1 MTASP
6 VLDGSRLRRALLAVE
21 RDTAPRL
28 SPDGRSIAFVRT
40 DDNGPELWIR
50 TGDGAERRL
59 AAHHG
64 EAIQDLRWTA
74 DGSTLLYRHAPRGRE
89 SWSLSGLRGAAFE
102 PITIAARGSVTG
114 YWPSGTDP
122 DALAYSRRGPGSGRG
137 DLYRADLG
145 DPGGEHRRI
154 AVNPGFHRWLVDG
167 ALRPRGGTRL
177 AEDGSTTI
185 VLGGDL
191 DTGRDVLTVPV
202 DAVPDLAVYGFSRDG
217 DRLFLLTG
225 GETGTRRL
233 VAADSGDGT
242 TSTVFEHPE
251 LDVGGYPIGNDG
263 VWFDPVTGRPDVC
276 AVMDQRLR
284 YHGLTE
290 RARAAVARLAAT
302 DEHSAVI
309 IDRSADDRTWL
320 IVYVHDDGPIAY
332 HSYDPVTGAT
342 EPLFVNRPDLAGH
355 RLSRLEDFRFTADDG
370 RELSGYAMRPRAGT
384 APFPT
389 VVLVHGGPASRDY
402 WRFHADAQYLAS
414 LGYLSLH
421 VNYRGSKGSG
431 GEFRM
436 AGHGEWGGRMQ
447 RDLYDAVAHGVS
459 AGLVDPGRV
468 AFFGA
473 SYGGYASLLA
483 ACTRPDLVRC
493 AVAISP
499 PCDLV
504 SFTQKPPP
512 YWQPLAVLLRRQVLG
527 DRGGRPLGE
536 QALRRRSPLQS
547 LDASCAPVLLAHG
560 VRDPRVPVAE
570 VDLFADRARDLG
582 VPVRYLRFEDEGH
595 HVRSNVNRRALFTEV
610 EHFLEAH
617 LGAR

>member
-1 MTASP
+1 VTVSP
-6 VLDGSRLRRALLAVE
+6 AVGATGLRRALLAVE
-21 RDTAPRL
+21 RNTSPRQ

-40 DDNGPELWIR
+40 GDDGPELWLR

-59 AAHHG
+59 VAHHG
-64 EAIQDLRWTA
+64 EAIQDIRWTA

-89 SWSLSGLRGAAFE
+89 SWSLSGLRGAAFT
-102 PITIAARGSVTG
+102 PITIAARGSVTD
-114 YWPSGTDP
+114 YWPSGSDA
-122 DALAYSRRGPGSGRG
+122 DALAYSCRDPDTRRAE
-137 DLYRADLG
+137 LFWADLG
-145 DPGGEHRRI
+145 DPGAEPRRI
-154 AVNPGFHRWLVDG
+154 AANPGFHRWLVDG
-167 ALRPRGGTRL
+167 ELCPRGGTRL
-177 AEDGSTTI
+177 TEDGATKI
-185 VLGGDL
+185 ILGDDL
-191 DTGRDVLTVPV
+191 DAAREVLTVPV
-202 DAVPDLAVYGFSRDG
+202 DASPDLTVHGFSRDG
-217 DRLFLLTG
+217 GRLFLLTG

-233 VAADSGDGT
+233 IAISRDGT

-263 VWFDPVTGRPDVC
+263 VWFDPLTGLPDLC
-276 AVMDQRLR
+276 SVMDQRLR

-290 RARAAVARLAAT
+290 RARSAVARLAAT
-302 DEHSAVI
+302 EEHSAVI

-332 HSYDPVTGAT
+332 HSYDPVTGKA
-342 EPLFVNRPDLAGH
+342 EPLFVNRPDLTGYE
-355 RLSRLEDFRFTADDG
+355 LSRLEDFRFTADDG
-370 RELSGYAMRPRAGT
+370 RELSGYAMRPRSGT

-421 VNYRGSKGSG
+421 VNYRGSKGFG

-447 RDLYDAVAHGVS
+447 QDLYDAVAHGVS

-473 SYGGYASLLA
+473 SYGGYAALLA
-483 ACTRPDLVRC
+483 ACTRPDLARC

-504 SFTQKPPP
+504 AFTEKPPP

-527 DRGGRPLGE
+527 DRDGRPFGE
-536 QALRRRSPLQS
+536 ETLRRRSPLQT

-570 VDLFADRARDLG
+570 VDRFAERARDVG

-595 HVRSNVNRRALFTEV
+595 HVRSNANRRALFTEV
-610 EHFLEAH
+610 ETFLEAH
-617 LGAR
+617 LGVG